1 MFEPFLVDFFV
12 KPSDPFYCRS
22 LKLEI
27 MTHLVNQD
35 NINKILKEFKVN
47 QNQRKRKS
55 FTNFFFKKKN
65 YVQMDNKDFVAE
77 SIQAIGRSAISVPE
91 VTDRCLHGLMSLL
104 SSSSGFFFKL
114 KISFFL

>member
-1 MFEPFLVDFFV
+1 
-12 KPSDPFYCRS
+12 
-22 LKLEI
+22 
-27 MTHLVNQD
+27 
-35 NINKILKEFKVN
+35 
-47 QNQRKRKS
+47 
-55 FTNFFFKKKN
+55 
-65 YVQMDNKDFVAE
+65 MDNKDFVAE